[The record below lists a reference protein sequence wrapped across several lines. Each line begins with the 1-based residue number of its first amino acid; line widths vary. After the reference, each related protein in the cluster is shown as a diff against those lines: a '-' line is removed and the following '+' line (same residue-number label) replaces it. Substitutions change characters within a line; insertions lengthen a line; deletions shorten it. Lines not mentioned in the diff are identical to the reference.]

1 MKRVLQSLDP
11 GARKKDLNGKILLS
25 VHKNK
30 RNVIDIKPYFAE
42 LIQTIQTRTATP
54 KLEII

>member
-30 RNVIDIKPYFAE
+30 RNVIDIKPYFA
-42 LIQTIQTRTATP
+42 
-54 KLEII
+54 